1 VDAKFKKRV
10 AMKVLFIVTEL
21 DHPLKMNSFIYAQ
34 GESLRQMGI
43 DVTYLF
49 LTGRGPLKYFLG
61 IFKINQEVKKQKY
74 DLIHGH
80 FSFNSYVA
88 SFQKQVPIVASFLGS
103 DILRPNKGLFGILN
117 AHVTKRVKSSAKY
130 FIYKTK
136 EMAKVNRMDPFSII
150 PNGVN
155 LEIFKIVDKT
165 VARKKIGLDPCKKY
179 VLFASDPAR
188 DEKNFPLVEKAMTHI
203 QDKTVEL
210 LIVKNVDQD
219 RLNLYYNAC
228 DVLVVSSLR
237 EGSINTVKEAL
248 AVNLPVVAV
257 DVGDIRQH
265 SRHVGNV
272 VISTRDSSDFA
283 KDVLKVL
290 SCEEKY
296 NSRDYI
302 ETNLSVGSIA
312 EKISNI
318 YNRVLS

>member
-1 VDAKFKKRV
+1 
-10 AMKVLFIVTEL
+10 
-21 DHPLKMNSFIYAQ
+21 
-34 GESLRQMGI
+34 
-43 DVTYLF
+43 
-49 LTGRGPLKYFLG
+49 
-61 IFKINQEVKKQKY
+61 
-74 DLIHGH
+74 
-80 FSFNSYVA
+80 
-88 SFQKQVPIVASFLGS
+88 
-103 DILRPNKGLFGILN
+103 
-117 AHVTKRVKSSAKY
+117 
-130 FIYKTK
+130 
-136 EMAKVNRMDPFSII
+136 
-150 PNGVN
+150 
-155 LEIFKIVDKT
+155 
-165 VARKKIGLDPCKKY
+165 
-179 VLFASDPAR
+179 
-188 DEKNFPLVEKAMTHI
+188 
-203 QDKTVEL
+203 
-210 LIVKNVDQD
+210 VDQD

>member
-1 VDAKFKKRV
+1 
-10 AMKVLFIVTEL
+10 MKVLFVVTEL
-21 DHPLKMNSFIYAQ
+21 EHPLKMNSFIYSQ

-43 DVTYLF
+43 DVTYFF
-49 LTGRGPLKYFLG
+49 LTGRGPSKYLFG
-61 IFKINQEVKKQKY
+61 IFKINQEVKKKKY

-80 FSFNSYVA
+80 YSFNSYVA
-88 SFQKQVPIVASFLGS
+88 SFQKKVPIVASFLGS
-103 DILRPNKGLFGILN
+103 DILRPNKGLFGVFN
-117 AHVTKRVKSSAKY
+117 AHVNARVKSSARY

-136 EMAKVNRMDPFSII
+136 EMAKVNRMEPFSII

-155 LEIFKIVDKT
+155 LETFRIVDKT

-188 DEKNFPLVEKAMTHI
+188 EEKNFSLVEKAMTHI

-272 VISTRDSSDFA
+272 IITSRDSSDFA
-283 KDVLKVL
+283 KDVLNVL
-290 SCEEKY
+290 SRGEKY

-318 YNRVLS
+318 YNRVLSWEN

>member
-1 VDAKFKKRV
+1 
-10 AMKVLFIVTEL
+10 
-21 DHPLKMNSFIYAQ
+21 
-34 GESLRQMGI
+34 
-43 DVTYLF
+43 
-49 LTGRGPLKYFLG
+49 
-61 IFKINQEVKKQKY
+61 
-74 DLIHGH
+74 
-80 FSFNSYVA
+80 
-88 SFQKQVPIVASFLGS
+88 
-103 DILRPNKGLFGILN
+103 
-117 AHVTKRVKSSAKY
+117 
-130 FIYKTK
+130 
-136 EMAKVNRMDPFSII
+136 
-150 PNGVN
+150 
-155 LEIFKIVDKT
+155 
-165 VARKKIGLDPCKKY
+165 
-179 VLFASDPAR
+179 
-188 DEKNFPLVEKAMTHI
+188 MTHI